1 MGEGRLK
8 ILHLAQSRVL
18 LWAREGRDLLPYEVS
33 KVVNNPL
40 QGRCDTAPYCPGER
54 ESDQPFNGPAWI
66 DPNATPSPACP
77 YAFSNRGDCLAH
89 RNRAALEAALFSP
102 AEARMARRLLEALGY
117 NVFEEAI
124 DVTQTCLPD
133 GESRILDAHSY
144 IGPSHQVKLFSSPHS
159 GQIVL
164 VRDLENARS
173 RDTPRNPHRTWI
185 DNRRSQR

>member
-1 MGEGRLK
+1 LK

-18 LWAREGRDLLPYEVS
+18 LWAREGLEALPFEVS
-33 KVVNNPL
+33 KVVNAPL

-66 DPNATPSPACP
+66 DPTATPPAACP
-77 YAFSNRGDCLAH
+77 YMFSNRGDCLTH

-102 AEARMARRLLEALGY
+102 GEARMARRLLEALGY
-117 NVFEEAI
+117 NVREEAI
-124 DVTQTCLPD
+124 DVTEASHPD

-164 VRDLENARS
+164 VRDLANARS
-173 RDTPRNPHRTWI
+173 RDDTPRNPHRKWI